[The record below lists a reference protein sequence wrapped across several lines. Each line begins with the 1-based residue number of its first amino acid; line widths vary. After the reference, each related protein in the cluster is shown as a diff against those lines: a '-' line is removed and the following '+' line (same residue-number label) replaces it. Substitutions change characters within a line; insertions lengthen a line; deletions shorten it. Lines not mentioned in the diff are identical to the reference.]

1 MKVLSVLKTKNF
13 NHGGPPEVLKNQI
26 EIINKKG
33 RIISILELDS
43 FSIFFLLKCLFLRYH
58 RLRIYK
64 FLKKFDLVHFHEIW
78 SIKVIFIIF
87 FLNKLLIKH
96 FFVGHGYL
104 DTWSINQKFFKKK
117 IFIFFFLQRAFNSSN
132 ASFFSTQSE
141 YLEVLKNIKVHN
153 TFIIPN
159 GISLEKYKKRELV
172 NKLTKKKILFFGR
185 IHPKKGLDLLIETIK
200 DLPENYFDEFS
211 FEITGPGDN
220 SYIENLKSLIKRY
233 SLENKVKYNYPI
245 YRENKIEYL
254 KNNDVFILPSFEEG
268 DSIALKEALGSY
280 LPVIISKQCR
290 LDVVEEYKAGIVIET
305 NKKSLYDGLMLLKTK
320 NLVEMGN
327 QARKLIEENYDNRI
341 CSERLYQIYS
351 DIYNG
356 SKNSTDWVL

>member
-1 MKVLSVLKTKNF
+1 M
-13 NHGGPPEVLKNQI
+13 
-26 EIINKKG
+26 
-33 RIISILELDS
+33 
-43 FSIFFLLKCLFLRYH
+43 
-58 RLRIYK
+58 
-64 FLKKFDLVHFHEIW
+64 
-78 SIKVIFIIF
+78 
-87 FLNKLLIKH
+87 
-96 FFVGHGYL
+96 
-104 DTWSINQKFFKKK
+104 
-117 IFIFFFLQRAFNSSN
+117 
-132 ASFFSTQSE
+132 
-141 YLEVLKNIKVHN
+141 
-153 TFIIPN
+153 
-159 GISLEKYKKRELV
+159 
-172 NKLTKKKILFFGR
+172 
-185 IHPKKGLDLLIETIK
+185 DLLIETIK

-254 KNNDVFILPSFEEG
+254 KHNDVFILPSFEEG